1 MSFIQLPGGAVHY
14 REMGQGQTIIL
25 LHANPGDSQDFAAV
39 IPALAQH
46 YRVLALDWPGY
57 GLSPAQAD
65 FCGASNAM
73 QLLADFIQ
81 VLNCGPVIL
90 LGNSLGGNAAVQY
103 AARYPQNV
111 SRLILISP
119 GGFTAHNFFTRLF
132 CRWQASRFALP
143 PSWFAR
149 IYLRKKTSVTKA
161 MWQRAAGS
169 QSTAATR
176 ILNRRIWRSFS
187 QPASDVRALA
197 RNLRQPVLLIFGA
210 FDPVIPAWRDGR
222 QARACIAD
230 ADLHTL
236 PCGHAAFAEVPVL
249 FLESVFAFLDCSADQ
264 SAEKSLQQ
272 YK

>member
-39 IPALAQH
+39 MPALAQH

-57 GLSPAQAD
+57 GLSPAQAN
-65 FCGASNAM
+65 FRGAGGAT

-132 CRWQASRFALP
+132 CRWQGSRFALP
-143 PSWFAR
+143 PRLLAAL
-149 IYLRKKTSVTKA
+149 YLWKNTKISRE
-161 MWQRAAGS
+161 MKQRAAGV
-169 QSTAATR
+169 QNAPAAR
-176 ILNRRIWRSFS
+176 HINQCIWRSFAL
-187 QPASDVRALA
+187 PESDVRAAA
-197 RNLRQPVLLIFGA
+197 RQLTLPVLFMFGRY
-210 FDPVIPAWRDGR
+210 DPLIPAWSDGR
-222 QARACIAD
+222 QARACVPHAQFNV
-230 ADLHTL
+230 L
-236 PCGHAAFAEVPVL
+236 PCGHAPFAEMPVL

-264 SAEKSLQQ
+264 TAEKSLQQ